1 MVYNIMNKHL
11 KTFVLFKNCKF
22 WMSFWRALRLLLN
35 RALLASIFSFFQIVY
50 PPNCMEY
57 SHHYRSKQSY
67 ASFFYILKAICDCL
81 IFARKKSCH
90 SNDLLFSLK
99 RQLSFQ
105 LHLLW
110 HFIEITIGVNLIFLV
125 YGQTDVL
132 RTLWS
137 NIN

>member
-67 ASFFYILKAICDCL
+67 ASFFYILKAICNCL

-99 RQLSFQ
+99 RQLSFE

-110 HFIEITIGVNLIFLV
+110 RFIEIAIGIKFDSL
-125 YGQTDVL
+125 G
-132 RTLWS
+132 LWS
-137 NIN
+137 NGCLKNLVK